1 MYARRVGRVA
11 PRFVAAAT
19 LALIALAGSAAAPA
33 QAVIPSTSGIHLWLF
48 DPGNGTAVNTT
59 AEAQWVARN
68 HDLVVVGA
76 PYRPFLSAMHAAHPG
91 LLVLRYRSGIAAKK
105 GTQLQ
110 WVLANHP
117 GWLARDA
124 DGAML
129 TNSFG
134 NALLDVS
141 NPAVV
146 TYQASWAAGQA
157 KLGWDGIYLDAVGV
171 FGIEGF
177 SGHPIDPATGLP
189 FTYDSWVGAT
199 RDLAA
204 AMDAA
209 VALPVVTNGYRN
221 GRYFAGLTDF
231 GTTFGGTQHAAR
243 RRPGRRVR
251 VVLPASAGRPR
262 RVPRREHLRAPARGH
277 RSGPGGRPLGAVPGE
292 AVEPATSAQRLRWHG
307 FALAGFLLAA
317 QDHAYFH
324 FYGSR
329 DASPLE
335 DWGES
340 ALAIGAPLEQRRL
353 VSGVYLRRY
362 QNAIVV
368 ANPTVAAVT
377 VSLGGSYR
385 LPGGATGTSL
395 KAGADRGYVLMAIDF
410 RLAATRR
417 LRSPATGRRCPSR
430 SSRPPRSR
438 RGWKRSAPRPGTR
451 GRAAR

>member
-33 QAVIPSTSGIHLWLF
+33 QAVIPSTSGVHLWLF
-48 DPGNGTAVNTT
+48 DPGNATVVDTT
-59 AEAQWVARN
+59 AEAQWVARS
-68 HDLVVVGA
+68 HDLVAAGA

-124 DGAML
+124 EGNML

-146 TYQASWAAGQA
+146 AYQASWAAGQA

-177 SGHPIDPATGLP
+177 SGKPIDPATGLP

-199 RDLAA
+199 RGLAA
-204 AMDAA
+204 AVDAA
-209 VALPVVTNGYRN
+209 VAQPVVTNGYRN

-231 GTTFGGTQHAAR
+231 GTTFGGTQM
-243 RRPGRRVR
+243 
-251 VVLPASAGRPR
+251 L
-262 RVPRREHLRAPARGH
+262 
-277 RSGPGGRPLGAVPGE
+277 LGAAQGGEFEWCFRRALDAPG
-292 AVEPATSAQRLRWHG
+292 AFPDATTFALQLAAIDQAQADGQWALCRVKLWTPATSAQRLRWHD

-329 DASPLE
+329 DSSPLE
-335 DWGES
+335 DWGEGT
-340 ALAIGAPLEQRRL
+340 LAIGAPLEQRRL

-368 ANPTVAAVT
+368 ANPTAAPVT
-377 VSLGGSYR
+377 VSLGASYR
-385 LPGGATGTSL
+385 LPSGVTGTSL
-395 KAGADRGYVLMAIDF
+395 TAGADRGYVLM
-410 RLAATRR
+410 T
-417 LRSPATGRRCPSR
+417 STSG
-430 SSRPPRSR
+430 
-438 RGWKRSAPRPGTR
+438 
-451 GRAAR
+451 